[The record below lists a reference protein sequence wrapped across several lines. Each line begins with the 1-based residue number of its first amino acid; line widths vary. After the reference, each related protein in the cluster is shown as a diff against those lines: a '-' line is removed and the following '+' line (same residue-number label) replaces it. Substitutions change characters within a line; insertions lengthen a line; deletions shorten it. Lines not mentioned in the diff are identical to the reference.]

1 MLKEN
6 QMKVIH
12 YKQSRGFSLV
22 ELLVAMVVGLIIVTG
37 AFSLHVA
44 SRKTQ
49 AVNEMQMDMVADARF
64 AIELIAYDLRHA
76 GMWGGTNRN
85 GLIDCK
91 STNPCTVSSSASE
104 ALPAATVTGD
114 CANGRYF
121 DLSQPVFA
129 TNDTNT
135 YSNCIPSTEKYRLET
150 DVLEIHYADSNVTA
164 SADLRANQ
172 VYVRSNFINGRVF
185 VGTTEPVLDS
195 FNSNA
200 LTQNHALYSHTYYIS
215 TFTDDPTD
223 GIPSLRRVA
232 LRDSTTMENQTL
244 VSGVYDL
251 QVQFGEDLTGDQLV
265 DRYVDPHLVTDWSAV
280 FSAKIWLVMRSD
292 KQQPGVDTSPAFK
305 DIIIAD
311 KLADTLGGVDDF
323 RYFMISSVI
332 NLRNLKQL

>member
-6 QMKVIH
+6 QMKVRY

-76 GMWGGTNRN
+76 GMWGGTNKN

-91 STNPCTVSSSASE
+91 STNPCTVKSSGGE
-104 ALPAATVTGD
+104 TLPDATVTGD
-114 CANGRYF
+114 CASGRYF

-129 TNDTNT
+129 TNNANPFGGT
-135 YSNCIPSTEKYRLET
+135 CIDSTVEKYQAGT

-164 SADLRANQ
+164 SVDLRGSQ

-195 FNSNA
+195 FDSNA

-232 LRDSTTMENQTL
+232 LRNSTTMENQLL
-244 VSGVYDL
+244 VSGVSDL

-265 DRYVDPHLVTDWSAV
+265 DRYVNPDAVTDWSAV

-292 KQQPGVDTSPAFK
+292 KQQPGVDTSKSFE
-305 DIIIAD
+305 IAGQ
-311 KLADTLGGVDDF
+311 TVNVGSVGGF
-323 RYFMISSVI
+323 RNFVVSSVI

>member
-1 MLKEN
+1 MTTM
-6 QMKVIH
+6 Q
-12 YKQSRGFSLV
+12 YSRSHGFSLV

-76 GMWGGTNRN
+76 GMWGGTNKN

-91 STNPCTVSSSASE
+91 STNPCTVSSSAGE

-129 TNDTNT
+129 SNDTNP
-135 YSNCIPSTEKYRLET
+135 YSTCIPPAKNYRLTT

-164 SADLRANQ
+164 SGDLRANQ
-172 VYVRSNFINGRVF
+172 VYVRSNFINGRIF
-185 VGTTEPVLDS
+185 VGTTEPLLES
-195 FNSNA
+195 FDSNA

-215 TFTDDPTD
+215 TFTDAPAD
-223 GIPSLRRVA
+223 GIPSLHRVA
-232 LRDSTTMENQTL
+232 LLDSTQMDDQLL

-265 DRYVDPHLVTDWSAV
+265 DRYVDPDNVTDWSAV

-292 KQQPGVDTSPAFK
+292 TQQPGVNTSKSFQIAGKPAV
-305 DIIIAD
+305 
-311 KLADTLGGVDDF
+311 TLGGVGGF
-323 RYFMISSVI
+323 RYFMVSSVI